1 LLSGKTR
8 PLWRAKSELWYV
20 YFGVV
25 GVVLVLLLFLVLF
38 EPVSGLTNNQPIQTT
53 CSNNN
58 NNNCYNNNCYNNEQ
72 THHHQFQQQEE
83 KSLSGGGGRR
93 RSGRYEERPSTSRF
107 KKESPRSNKRN
118 VPLVLSKRMMDEL
131 LRLEEQAP
139 LPRPPPLHTPATTTA
154 AGGGGGGGG
163 CYMSEQAIKAA
174 LEAVQAPISRRS
186 CSFFAKHDS
195 CEEEEEQ
202 YCAAFFKSRWN
213 RDDDDDDD
221 SSSKAWASHCAKRMK
236 IVDDDVDEGEEVRQW
251 NNKRCWME
259 FAHYSAA

>member
-1 LLSGKTR
+1 
-8 PLWRAKSELWYV
+8 
-20 YFGVV
+20 
-25 GVVLVLLLFLVLF
+25 
-38 EPVSGLTNNQPIQTT
+38 
-53 CSNNN
+53 
-58 NNNCYNNNCYNNEQ
+58 
-72 THHHQFQQQEE
+72 
-83 KSLSGGGGRR
+83 
-93 RSGRYEERPSTSRF
+93 
-107 KKESPRSNKRN
+107 
-118 VPLVLSKRMMDEL
+118 MMDEL

-139 LPRPPPLHTPATTTA
+139 LPRPPPLHTSATTATTA
-154 AGGGGGGGG
+154 AAAAGG

-195 CEEEEEQ
+195 CEEEEEEQ
-202 YCAAFFKSRWN
+202 HGAAFFKSRWN